1 MKPINHLHKTEKR
14 WFAIYTKYKCEKFV
28 IDLLSRKGILA
39 YTPLID
45 STKKYDKRLR
55 SHKLPLLHCYA
66 FVHIDAAEYVPVL
79 ETDYVLKFIKQRKD
93 LLQVND
99 KEIALLKHIVGEYQ
113 GNIEIVQDQFNKGE
127 KVEVI
132 AGRLTGLNGV
142 VIDESRNKDLL
153 VELDTIGIKI
163 RIQFKAEN
171 LRTAA
176 F

>member
-1 MKPINHLHKTEKR
+1 M
-14 WFAIYTKYKCEKFV
+14 
-28 IDLLSRKGILA
+28 
-39 YTPLID
+39 
-45 STKKYDKRLR
+45 
-55 SHKLPLLHCYA
+55 
-66 FVHIDAAEYVPVL
+66 
-79 ETDYVLKFIKQRKD
+79 
-93 LLQVND
+93 LQVND